1 MGQTLIK
8 NYIHIVFGTKNQQNF
23 INDEIEDDLFAYL
36 GGICNSLDCIPI
48 KVGGYR
54 NHVHI
59 LCSLSKKIALAKLL
73 EIVKANSS
81 KWIKTKGEPF
91 QDFYWQN
98 GYGSFSVNPSQ
109 LQRVVD
115 YIANQKQH
123 HEKRSFKEEYRI
135 ILKKYDIEYDEKY
148 VWD

>member
-1 MGQTLIK
+1 
-8 NYIHIVFGTKNQQNF
+8 
-23 INDEIEDDLFAYL
+23 
-36 GGICNSLDCIPI
+36 
-48 KVGGYR
+48 
-54 NHVHI
+54 

-81 KWIKTKGEPF
+81 KWIKTKGEAF

-123 HEKRSFKEEYRI
+123 HKKKSFEDEYRI
-135 ILKKYDIEYDEKY
+135 ILKKYDIVYDEKY

>member
-1 MGQTLIK
+1 MQITNTLGQ
-8 NYIHIVFGTKNQQNF
+8 IVFDKVYNNF

-59 LCSLSKKIALAKLL
+59 LCPLSKKRALVKLL

-81 KWIKTKGEPF
+81 KWIKTKGEAF

-98 GYGSFSVNPSQ
+98 GYGSFSVNLSQ

-123 HEKRSFKEEYRI
+123 HEKKSFEDECRI
-135 ILKKYDIEYDEKY
+135 ILKK
-148 VWD
+148 

>member
-8 NYIHIVFGTKNQQNF
+8 NYIHIVFGTKNQQDF

-48 KVGGYR
+48 KVDGYR

-59 LCSLSKKIALAKLL
+59 LCSLSKKIALVKLL

-81 KWIKTKGEPF
+81 KWIKTKGEAF

-123 HEKRSFKEEYRI
+123 HEKKSFKDEYRA
-135 ILKKYDIEYDEKY
+135 ILEKYDIAYDEKY